1 MKVSNLL
8 SEYFDKGSVRRNRIF
23 ESPVGD
29 LPVSVKQRVWTLDES
44 GKGRVY
50 KFSDREQM
58 KDFVQAAMDFDDET
72 GTGFQ
77 FVIESREVHVKLALG
92 EGYRSS
98 DWCMGML
105 DSIYSEITEV
115 RT

>member
-1 MKVSNLL
+1 MKVSSLL
-8 SEYFDKGSVRRNRIF
+8 NEYFNKGTVRRNRIL

-29 LPVSVKQRVWTLDES
+29 LPVSVKKKVWTLDES

-50 KFSDREQM
+50 KFSDREEM
-58 KDFVQAAMDFDDET
+58 KDFVQAAMDFDDES
-72 GTGFQ
+72 GTGFC
-77 FVIESREVHVKLALG
+77 FIIESREVHVKLAVG

-105 DSIYSEITEV
+105 DSIYSEITESAS
-115 RT
+115 